1 MQEFLLTDKE
11 TTILVELLRV
21 EEHMLQTEVNRT
33 STRAM
38 KQKLQDRLR
47 TVGRLIERFDE
58 LGKPMSDGSP
68 KESKGT

>member
-1 MQEFLLTDKE
+1 MQEFLMTDNE
-11 TTILVELLRV
+11 TSILVELLRV

-58 LGKPMSDGSP
+58 LGKPLSNGDG
-68 KESKGT
+68 TV

>member
-1 MQEFLLTDKE
+1 MTDKE
-11 TTILVELLRV
+11 TAILVELLRV

-58 LGKPMSDGSP
+58 LGKPLSDGD
-68 KESKGT
+68 GAV

>member
-1 MQEFLLTDKE
+1 MQEFLMTDKE
-11 TTILVELLRV
+11 TAILVELLRV

-58 LGKPMSDGSP
+58 LGKPLSDGD
-68 KESKGT
+68 GAV